1 MPWGFFSLTHILSLL
16 FVPIFT
22 VGMYFLLKG
31 KSEKLQKAVLSS
43 LETVEGSDEFAQM
56 ERLESLTGVA
66 IPGNLKGLQTRKEL
80 HTDVIPKDQMH
91 SYVANI

>member
-1 MPWGFFSLTHILSLL
+1 
-16 FVPIFT
+16 
-22 VGMYFLLKG
+22 
-31 KSEKLQKAVLSS
+31 
-43 LETVEGSDEFAQM
+43 M
-56 ERLESLTGVA
+56 ERLEQLTGVA